1 MMMIMVVLL
10 RVSPCGVRRCRRRRR
25 YWECER
31 GGLSSAIS
39 GYETMGMSSSVSR
52 CGGRAS
58 GMTVLLL
65 WSLWWPGMFY

>member
-10 RVSPCGVRRCRRRRR
+10 RGRRRR

-31 GGLSSAIS
+31 GDLSSAIS
-39 GYETMGMSSSVSR
+39 GSETMGISSSVSR

-58 GMTVLLL
+58 GMTMLML
-65 WSLWWPGMFY
+65 WSLWWPGTFLLIRQVCL